1 MNIIDIP
8 VSIGELLDKII
19 ILQIKAEKTD
29 NQFVHKEL
37 KDLIK
42 IAKFNN
48 VYNEEY
54 INQLKEVNSTLW
66 VVEDELRELES
77 QQRFDAHFIQ
87 LARLVYT
94 TNDKRAFIKKEI
106 NKKYNSTYQEV
117 KLYSNK

>member
-1 MNIIDIP
+1 MIKIP
-8 VSIGELLDKII
+8 ISIGELLDKIT

-37 KDLIK
+37 KDLLE
-42 IAKFNN
+42 IARSNN

-77 QQRFDAHFIQ
+77 QQRFGDHFIQ
-87 LARLVYT
+87 FARLVYT
-94 TNDKRAFIKKEI
+94 TNDKRASIKKEI

-117 KLYSNK
+117 KLYSK